1 MGVRLQAE
9 IINFTNLYHTRE
21 ILCFFFITRTLQLGN
36 AKFML
41 LEPKSFQ

>member
-9 IINFTNLYHTRE
+9 IINFKNLYHTRE
-21 ILCFFFITRTLQLGN
+21 ILCFFITRTLQLGN
-36 AKFML
+36 AKFMP